1 MASLDAVVELI
12 AGRFAR
18 SEPRQRVGTY
28 LRGLL
33 AGLERKNGW
42 TLAEHAGAVS
52 PDGMQRLLRTA
63 DWDVDGVRDDVRGY
77 VLEHLGDDATG
88 VFVVDE
94 TGFIKK
100 GVRSAGVQ
108 RQYTGTTGKIDN
120 CQLGVFLAYA
130 SAKGRALIDREL
142 YLPTSWTEDPT
153 RCAAAGI
160 PDGTGFATKPQQGV
174 AMLARAHAA
183 GVLSGWVTADEA
195 YGQNPTFRAW
205 LADRRVPFVLATRN
219 DDVLTSPDGHRRQA
233 KVLAT
238 LAGNGDG
245 GGWERR
251 SIGPGAHGERIYD
264 WTTVILDPAG
274 LPDGVGT
281 LVAGPPPDR
290 ARPGQEVSG
299 PGLLPLRR
307 ARTDPVAGTDP
318 GRRRPLGDRGVLPDR
333 EERGRPGSLPGPVM
347 AGLARPHHVGHARR
361 RLPRRHPRA
370 GGGKGGPATGRDGLI
385 PLSGNEIRRLLATLV
400 LAPVACL
407 TSAISWSN
415 WRRRRQHQART
426 CHYRRRGQRPPP

>member
-1 MASLDAVVELI
+1 VVDLAGWVASLDAVVELI
-12 AGRFAR
+12 AGRFGR
-18 SEPRQRVGTY
+18 SEPRARVGTY

-63 DWDVDGVRDDVRGY
+63 DWDVEGVRDDLRSY
-77 VLEHLGDDATG
+77 VLDRLGDDLTG

-142 YLPTSWTEDPT
+142 YLPTSWTEDPQ
-153 RCAAAGI
+153 RCAQAGI
-160 PDGTGFATKPQQGV
+160 PAGVGFATKPQLGV

-183 GVLSGWVTADEA
+183 GVLTGWVSADEA
-195 YGQNPTFRAW
+195 YGQNPTFRSW
-205 LADRRVPFVLATRN
+205 LTDRGVPFVLATRN

-233 KVLAT
+233 KALAAIAT
-238 LAGNGDG
+238 TGDRAGDR

-264 WTTVILDPAG
+264 WIAVTLDCAG
-274 LPDGVGT
+274 LPAGWSQWL
-281 LVAGPPPDR
+281 LVRRQTQAS
-290 ARPGQEVSG
+290 PGK
-299 PGLLPLRR
+299 
-307 ARTDPVAGTDP
+307 TTKDVAFY
-318 GRRRPLGDRGVLPDR
+318 RC
-333 EERGRPGSLPGPVM
+333 
-347 AGLARPHHVGHARR
+347 A
-361 RLPRRHPRA
+361 
-370 GGGKGGPATGRDGLI
+370 GPATTPLRELIRVAGARWAIEECFQTAKNEAGLD
-385 PLSGNEIRRLLATLV
+385 
-400 LAPVACL
+400 
-407 TSAISWSN
+407 
-415 WRRRRQHQART
+415 QYQARSWRAWHAHIT
-426 CHYRRRGQRPPP
+426 LAMLAAAYLAATRTQEAEKTSHAL